1 MRALRFVVA
10 ILGAIAAGAVLAQ
23 SGADVVK
30 AKGCLNCHA
39 VGEKKIGPSYKE
51 LAAKYKGDAKAAG
64 MLAAKLQDGKGHP
77 KVEASDAEIKAA
89 VNYVLSQK
97 LRLIGRREKLAAAS
111 FFCPSQKKGHPP

>member
-1 MRALRFVVA
+1 MRALRFVVVV
-10 ILGAIAAGAVLAQ
+10 LGAIAGGAVLAQ

-64 MLAAKLQDGKGHP
+64 MLAAKLKDGKGHP
-77 KVEASDAEIKAA
+77 KAEASDAEIKAA
-89 VNYVLSQK
+89 VNFVLSQK
-97 LRLIGRREKLAAAS
+97 
-111 FFCPSQKKGHPP
+111 